1 MRQGILWSL
10 YGSLAAQWTGLAFNA
25 TALSTPLPPQDLI
38 LKTVLWIETIV
49 QVIEL
54 AFYSWYAYHFHTV
67 AEATFYRYHDWAVTT
82 PLMLFSTMVYYE
94 YKNTPEEEVTIES
107 FLRKHWHEVL
117 LVVGFNFIMLAS
129 GYAYE
134 RNVLD
139 LVTSQT
145 LGFAG
150 FAGSFYIL
158 WDRFASK
165 HPDNVW
171 LFTAMSV
178 VWGLYGV
185 AAMFNSGW
193 KTIGYNIL
201 DVISKNFYGVFLS
214 LLILQKMRPTT
225 PDAAPEEPHI
235 R

>member
-10 YGSLAAQWTGLAFNA
+10 YGSLAAQWTGLGLNAF
-25 TALSTPLPPQDLI
+25 ALSTPLPPKDLI
-38 LKTVLWIETIV
+38 LKTILWIETVV

-54 AFYSWYAYHFHTV
+54 VFYSWYAYHFHTV

-107 FLRKHWHEVL
+107 FLRKHWYEVL
-117 LVVGFNFIMLAS
+117 LVFGFNFIMLAF

-134 RNVLD
+134 LNALD
-139 LVTSQT
+139 LVTSQV

-150 FAGSFYIL
+150 FTGSFYIM

-165 HPDNVW
+165 SPENYG
-171 LFTAMSV
+171 LFAFMSI

-185 AAMFNSGW
+185 AAMFPSIPKN
-193 KTIGYNIL
+193 IGYNIL
-201 DVISKNFYGVFLS
+201 DVIAKNFYGVFLS
-214 LLILQKMRPTT
+214 FLILQKSR
-225 PDAAPEEPHI
+225 
-235 R
+235 